1 MIEIN
6 TYVAILAIDER
17 FAYLREVNRFPRPES
32 PPPNPEVI
40 HAAAQPVDRRIRI
53 LTKHGKH
60 ARAAFAMT
68 FIANN
73 HGVVYQ
79 KNCGASAQPLANP
92 IRRMLSNRSNQS
104 KESP

>member
-1 MIEIN
+1 MKGSHIFEKSIGSQG
-6 TYVAILAIDER
+6 R
-17 FAYLREVNRFPRPES
+17 NRR
-32 PPPNPEVI
+32 
-40 HAAAQPVDRRIRI
+40 HRIPKSSTPQHSLSTGVFHI

-92 IRRMLSNRSNQS
+92 IRRMLSNRPNQS